1 MSKTPSLVIG
11 IFLFV
16 CAVTLATVTYKFI
29 GFWMNPVNAGPSKMI
44 FYEVKPGVPA
54 AVIARDL
61 EDLHVIS
68 SARLFY
74 WYGRLTGK
82 TQKFKAGD
90 YRFSTKMKPNEVITI
105 VMSGVSY
112 GYPLIIPEGFN
123 SVQIAELIENF
134 RPGSGER
141 FLKLSADRKFIGSLW
156 TTLGIATAA
165 PTSLEGYLFP
175 DTYLIG
181 RKVSEEEIIKAMV
194 RKHRSIFTSEMVNRA
209 QTMGMTEHQ
218 IVTLASIVEK
228 ETGARH
234 ERPIIASVFHN
245 RLKKKM
251 KLQSDPTVIYG
262 LRNFNGNIT
271 RRDLDTHTVY
281 NTYRIK
287 GLPPGPIA
295 NPGKDAIL
303 AALYPATT
311 EFLYFVSHNSG
322 THEFTTN
329 YDDHRKA
336 VVRFQIDRK
345 AREGKSWRDLQ
356 KSQQQQAGH

>member
-1 MSKTPSLVIG
+1 MAKTRGVVMSLI
-11 IFLFV
+11 LFV
-16 CAVTLATVTYKFI
+16 CTVTLATATYNFI
-29 GFWMNPVNAGPSKMI
+29 GFWMSPVSAGSTKMI
-44 FYEVKPGVPA
+44 FYEVKPGVSPH
-54 AVIARDL
+54 VIARDL
-61 EDLHVIS
+61 EALHIVS

-74 WYGRLTGK
+74 WYGRLSGK
-82 TQKFKAGD
+82 SQKFKAGD
-90 YRFSTKMKPNEVITI
+90 YRFSTKMKPNEVMAII
-105 VMSGVSY
+105 MSGVSF
-112 GYPLIIPEGFN
+112 GYPLIIPEGYN

-141 FLKLSADRKFIGSLW
+141 FLRLSADRKFIAPMWTSLNMG
-156 TTLGIATAA
+156 TTPPAT
-165 PTSLEGYLFP
+165 LEGYLFP

-181 RKVSEEEIIKAMV
+181 RKVSEEEIIKAML
-194 RKHRSIFTSEMVNRA
+194 RKHRSIFTSEMANRA
-209 QTMGMTEHQ
+209 RTMGMTEHQ

-271 RRDLDTHTVY
+271 RRDLDSHTAY

-303 AALYPATT
+303 AALYPSTT

-356 KSQQQQAGH
+356 KSQRAGP